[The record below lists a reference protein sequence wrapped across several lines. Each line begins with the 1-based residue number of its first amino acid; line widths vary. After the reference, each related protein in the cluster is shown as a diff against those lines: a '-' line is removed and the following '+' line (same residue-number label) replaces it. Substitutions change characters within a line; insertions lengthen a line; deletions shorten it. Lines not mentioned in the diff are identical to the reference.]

1 MPLHQEKNHRIQ
13 IIGCTN
19 TGKSTLATRLSER
32 HDIPR
37 VELDALNWK
46 PNWKGLHEHDPDA
59 FRGAIQ
65 SAIDSPSFVVDG
77 NYNSFSQEIIW
88 PKLDTIYWLDLP
100 LPILSLR
107 LLRRSYRRWKNK
119 EILWGTNTESFWN
132 QLAIWRASSLL
143 HWLWVQHIRQRQA
156 ILQAKEDPKWAHI
169 NFIHLKTKK
178 QVNSI

>member
-1 MPLHQEKNHRIQ
+1 M
-13 IIGCTN
+13 
-19 TGKSTLATRLSER
+19 
-32 HDIPR
+32 
-37 VELDALNWK
+37 
-46 PNWKGLHEHDPDA
+46 
-59 FRGAIQ
+59 
-65 SAIDSPSFVVDG
+65 DG

-132 QLAIWRASSLL
+132 Q
-143 HWLWVQHIRQRQA
+143 HKRQLQA

-169 NFIHLKTKK
+169 NFIHLITKK